1 MSGRRS
7 GRMCYKCELFAS
19 VSIVTVAHDCPM
31 QALSGSL
38 FAFVAGV
45 LFYLASPRQQL
56 VPAIRLRAVL
66 VVAGGVCCLVGAGL
80 WHGCASWPA
89 AICAMVA
96 ALAASLSG
104 MPFIGAMAAR
114 RARLAGLAGG
124 KPDVRANHP
133 TRTP

>member
-1 MSGRRS
+1 
-7 GRMCYKCELFAS
+7 
-19 VSIVTVAHDCPM
+19 M

-38 FAFVAGV
+38 FACVAGV

-56 VPAIRLRAVL
+56 VPAIGQRAVL
-66 VVAGGVCCLVGAGL
+66 VVAGGVCCLAGAWL
-80 WHGCASWPA
+80 WHGCANWPA
-89 AICAMVA
+89 AVCATVA

-114 RARLAGLAGG
+114 RARLARPPGS